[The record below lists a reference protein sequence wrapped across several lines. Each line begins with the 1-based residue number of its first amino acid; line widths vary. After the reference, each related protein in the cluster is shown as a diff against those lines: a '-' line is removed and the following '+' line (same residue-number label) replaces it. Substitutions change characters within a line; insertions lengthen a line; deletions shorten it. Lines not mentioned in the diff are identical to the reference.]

1 MGKRTL
7 TRRHL
12 EDLYL
17 LPLRGADPDPDD
29 DDDDDEDPDD
39 NSGKPKFREAKSSKS
54 KRRSRKDDDDDE
66 DDDDEDELD
75 KIEDPK
81 DRRIVE
87 LSRESARRRRE
98 KNAEKRRADAAE
110 RERDELKNKDKDETE
125 TLAMKL
131 KKSEEENEKHLS
143 RIQNM
148 AVRNA
153 INEYDKVKFQ
163 NVRLVMKELDFD
175 DLEIDLD
182 TGEVDG
188 LEGQL
193 RSIAKEMPYL
203 VKGKSGSSDD
213 SGKRQPTGRNPGNG
227 SQAPK
232 ETDQQELL
240 KKYPFLANR

>member
-17 LPLRGADPDPDD
+17 LPLCGADPESDEDEDEDEDEPPEDEGRKPRSKERRKSSKKASDD
-29 DDDDDEDPDD
+29 DD
-39 NSGKPKFREAKSSKS
+39 
-54 KRRSRKDDDDDE
+54 

-75 KIEDPK
+75 KISDPK

-110 RERDELKNKDKDETE
+110 KERDELKNAGKDEQE
-125 TLAMKL
+125 TLANKL
-131 KKSEEENEKHLS
+131 KKSEEENEKHLT

-153 INEYDKVKFQ
+153 INENDKFKFQ
-163 NVRLVMKELDFD
+163 NVRLVMRELDYD
-175 DLEIDLD
+175 DLDIDLD
-182 TGEVDG
+182 TGDVDG

-193 RSIAKEMPYL
+193 RKIAKEMPYL
-203 VKGKSGSSDD
+203 VKGKSGSSEQG
-213 SGKRQPTGRNPGNG
+213 GKPAPTGRNPGNG
-227 SQAPK
+227 SQAPAVTEEK
-232 ETDQQELL
+232 ELL